1 MRNHPDHHFL
11 PNLFGGAWQRSFAN
25 QRHQLHFLSLSH
37 HWDCDLAYGHLRLL
51 LRHGFLDWFG
61 HPAYRSPD
69 GRAQHE
75 KVHSGVGE
83 SRRVVRT
90 ERDLKIASCL
100 LGITGQT
107 DAVEFYSDGKIIPI
121 EYKHGEQK
129 EDTCDEV
136 QLCAQAICL
145 EEMLICSILEGDLF
159 YGEPHRRTTVHFTE
173 SLREEVKK
181 LFNEMNEL
189 YKRGNTPK
197 VKLQKRCRSC
207 SLYDICVPQIRTRS
221 SAGDYIRAHLEDLT

>member
-1 MRNHPDHHFL
+1 MAIPEEDYRQISEIQHFAFCRRQWAL
-11 PNLFGGAWQRSFAN
+11 IHIEQQWKDNLWTTEGEIMHKRVHDS
-25 QRHQLHFLSLSH
+25 SLS
-37 HWDCDLAYGHLRLL
+37 
-51 LRHGFLDWFG
+51 
-61 HPAYRSPD
+61 
-69 GRAQHE
+69 
-75 KVHSGVGE
+75 E
-83 SRRVVRT
+83 SRGDKLIIRGMRVKSENLCCAGVC
-90 ERDLKIASCL
+90 DV
-100 LGITGQT
+100 
-107 DAVEFYSDGKIIPI
+107 VEFIRNDNGVELNGRKGKWIPRPV
-121 EYKHGEQK
+121 EYKRGKPK
-129 EDTCDEV
+129 EGHEDEL

>member
-1 MRNHPDHHFL
+1 MSIPEEDYRQISEIQHFAFCRRQWAL
-11 PNLFGGAWQRSFAN
+11 IHIEQQWKDNLWTTEGEIMHKRVHDS
-25 QRHQLHFLSLSH
+25 SLS
-37 HWDCDLAYGHLRLL
+37 
-51 LRHGFLDWFG
+51 
-61 HPAYRSPD
+61 
-69 GRAQHE
+69 
-75 KVHSGVGE
+75 E
-83 SRRVVRT
+83 SRGDKLIIRGMRVKSENLCCAGVC
-90 ERDLKIASCL
+90 DV
-100 LGITGQT
+100 
-107 DAVEFYSDGKIIPI
+107 VEFIRNDNGVELNGRKGKWIPRPV
-121 EYKHGEQK
+121 EYKRGKPK
-129 EDTCDEV
+129 EGHEDEL

-159 YGEPHRRTTVHFTE
+159 YGEPHRRTTVRFTE

-207 SLYDICVPQIRTRS
+207 SLYDICVPQIHTRS

>member
-1 MRNHPDHHFL
+1 MSIPEEDYRQISEIQHFAFCRRQWAL
-11 PNLFGGAWQRSFAN
+11 IHIEQQWKDNLWTTEGEIMHKRVHDS
-25 QRHQLHFLSLSH
+25 SLS
-37 HWDCDLAYGHLRLL
+37 
-51 LRHGFLDWFG
+51 
-61 HPAYRSPD
+61 
-69 GRAQHE
+69 
-75 KVHSGVGE
+75 E
-83 SRRVVRT
+83 SRGDKLIIRGMRVKSENLCCAGVC
-90 ERDLKIASCL
+90 DV
-100 LGITGQT
+100 
-107 DAVEFYSDGKIIPI
+107 VEFIRNDNGVELNGRKGKWIPRPV
-121 EYKHGEQK
+121 EYKRGKPKKGH
-129 EDTCDEV
+129 EDEL